1 MNRITFHPRPAMSMV
16 VMATIAVFS
25 AGTAR
30 AQDTAQPAQ
39 NDANP
44 PAIQTPAPVPV
55 PPPSSTPDQTA
66 TPEIAP
72 ATPADTVALQPAPY
86 NPQPKLA
93 RDAPQSQYMPYEA
106 LMQDVASIDVLRGDD
121 LERTYLEFLM
131 DHHQSGIDLAQMA
144 LQHSSNPRIQS
155 QAQRIIRDNQQQIG
169 LMRAYIQA
177 WYGYNRTAKPEA
189 RNAEILDHLATL
201 SGRDFDRAFTQAMTD
216 HETGAIFVSRTASR
230 FAPRTESRRLAQA
243 VTNGLLRSRRA
254 LRVAYRGGV
263 A

>member
-1 MNRITFHPRPAMSMV
+1 MV
-16 VMATIAVFS
+16 VIATIAVFS

-30 AQDTAQPAQ
+30 AQD
-39 NDANP
+39 ANP
-44 PAIQTPAPVPV
+44 PVLQTPAPATTS
-55 PPPSSTPDQTA
+55 PPSNA
-66 TPEIAP
+66 TDPTTIP
-72 ATPADTVALQPAPY
+72 ATTSSVPSDTGAIQPAPY

-93 RDAPQSQYMPYEA
+93 KDAPQSQYTPYDV

-131 DHHQSGIDLAQMA
+131 DHHQSGIDLAQVA
-144 LQHSSNPRIQS
+144 LDRSSNAAIRS
-155 QAQRIIRDNQQQIG
+155 QAQRIIVANQQQID
-169 LMRAYIQA
+169 MTRAYLQA

-189 RNAEILDHLATL
+189 RNAEVLNHLALL

-216 HETGAIFVSRTASR
+216 HETGAIFASRTASR
-230 FAPRTESRRLAQA
+230 FAPRTESRHLAQA